1 MLMDFFVRIIF
12 VRIINVL
19 SGVKKP
25 LIILKRVVNLC
36 LNQNSSYFLPKK
48 TKLSLFSS

>member
-36 LNQNSSYFLPKK
+36 LNQNSNYSFQMN
-48 TKLSLFSS
+48 T